1 MAASGCAALTLSAA
15 TRASSAS
22 TVTWSALLP
31 TLIPT
36 TYCMVTVAAS
46 SDPSHRAR
54 DVFAQRVRLALDF
67 LKALLDHVADA
78 NHAAQP
84 PVALDHRDVPD
95 TSVGHQRHDRA
106 HLIVARAGEHLLG
119 HHAVDARAQ
128 HLGAVI
134 GERPHDPSL
143 REDAGDPVPVRGDD
157 QGADLLIAHAMQ
169 GVRDGRLGRD
179 GANLSPFVRQDVL
192 DVHRTIPP
200 RCTRYG
206 LVPVCCSSSRRA
218 SHTRWSM
225 ASSPPAM
232 LSPSDADRRS
242 AS

>member
-15 TRASSAS
+15 TRASSAL

-31 TLIPT
+31 ALIPT

-46 SDPSHRAR
+46 SDPSHRAC

-67 LKALLDHVADA
+67 LEALLDHVADA
-78 NHAAQP
+78 NHAAQL

-134 GERPHDPSL
+134 GERPHDPRSERMPAILAPSAETTRAPTFSL
-143 REDAGDPVPVRGDD
+143 R
-157 QGADLLIAHAMQ
+157 M
-169 GVRDGRLGRD
+169 
-179 GANLSPFVRQDVL
+179 
-192 DVHRTIPP
+192 
-200 RCTRYG
+200 RC
-206 LVPVCCSSSRRA
+206 RA
-218 SHTRWSM
+218 SETV
-225 ASSPPAM
+225 ASGAM
-232 LSPSDADRRS
+232 VQTSRPLLARMCSTFIGQPSPSRMCAR
-242 AS
+242 ATP